1 MKLILLN
8 GVEHN
13 DNYSSP
19 TMLNALKINHWLDSY
34 VDLLPNLVPL
44 AMSGRLPTVK

>member
-19 TMLNALKINHWLDSY
+19 RTLNALKINHWLDSY
-34 VDLLPNLVPL
+34 VFLSVILI
-44 AMSGRLPTVK
+44 